1 MEYITGIIENTINS
15 FDFGLVISINI
26 ATYLIIKFIDEINGN
41 KKVSI
46 WIKRL
51 VMILCTIILSVFYH
65 FIDASEDKLII
76 NSMILA
82 PVFWSWIGKPI
93 VGKFK
98 VDYKKEVDDNNLE
111 TD

>member
-1 MEYITGIIENTINS
+1 MEYIGGIIDNTINS

-26 ATYLIIKFIDEINGN
+26 ATYLIIKLIDEINGN
-41 KKVSI
+41 KKVSV

-51 VMILCTIILSVFYH
+51 VMILVSIVLSVIYH
-65 FIDASEDKLII
+65 FIDNSEDKLII

-93 VGKFK
+93 VSKLR
-98 VDYKKEVDDNNLE
+98 VDYKKDTV
-111 TD
+111 